1 MSRPWSLF
9 AALFVSML
17 IAACAGAPMVVEE
30 VPVPVE
36 PVSPL
41 DGYRAVVAEQGSVVV
56 VNTTN
61 DGQPFSATG
70 ATGFVSG
77 APDGSSVVFNKGG
90 SLLAVF
96 GDDGSINVLSEGAEN
111 RVYSGAWSR
120 DGARFHFGYY
130 VLAGDAMGAGGI
142 GTWDLAA
149 DDVRSVGCS
158 ASKVVLAEVPNGSL
172 LVRNEDTI
180 YEVATDGC
188 GTIRS
193 VDARKLHHVSVSPD
207 GGQIAYILREL
218 VYNRS
223 ERTYEPDSTLYI
235 EPSSGGDPVKVV
247 GDKYAPRNLS
257 WRPDGSELLF
267 DVGSPDDAAQR
278 AVSVYTVADG
288 RSTYLMPPSA
298 STAATRAS
306 MSPDGRHV
314 VYLQTADDGSLGWQV
329 KSTGS
334 MFSQSLSIP
343 DTQIA
348 SMYWVDHNSMIMR
361 TQDTSYLVSL
371 AGASPEI
378 TDLEAPVVWLWSAG
392 K

>member
-1 MSRPWSLF
+1 MSRPWNLF
-9 AALFVSML
+9 AALFVSLLM
-17 IAACAGAPMVVEE
+17 AACASAPMVVEE

-41 DGYRAVVAEQGSVVV
+41 DGYRAVVAEQGSVAV

-61 DGQPFSATG
+61 DGRSFSVTG
-70 ATGFVSG
+70 EIGYVSG
-77 APDGSSVVFNKGG
+77 SPDGSAVVFAKGG
-90 SLLAVF
+90 SLLAVS
-96 GDDGSINVLSEGAEN
+96 GDDGAINVLSQGAEN

-130 VLAGDAMGAGGI
+130 VPAGDAMGAGGI
-142 GTWDLAA
+142 ETWDRSAEE
-149 DDVRSVGCS
+149 VRSVGCS

-180 YEVATDGC
+180 YEVAADGC
-188 GTIRS
+188 GTLRS

-207 GGQIAYILREL
+207 GGQLAYILREL

-223 ERTYEPDSTLYI
+223 ERAYEPDSTLYI

-267 DVGSPDDAAQR
+267 DVGSPDDAARR

-288 RSTYLMPPSA
+288 RSIYLMPPSA
-298 STAATRAS
+298 STAATHAS
-306 MSPDGRHV
+306 MSPDGQHV
-314 VYLQTADDGSLGWQV
+314 VYLQTADDGSSGWQV
-329 KSTGS
+329 KTTGS
-334 MFSQSLSIP
+334 TFSQSLPMP
-343 DTQIA
+343 DAQVT
-348 SMYWVDHNSMIMR
+348 SRYWVDGNAMIMR
-361 TQDTSYLVSL
+361 TEDTSYLMSL

-378 TDLEAPVVWLWSAG
+378 TDLQAPVVWLWSAG